1 MLEAVSEIKNT
12 PARCNE
18 ADTAHWPMG
27 YSAVG
32 EPTQIQLDSKIQIE
46 NIESVELWVSPT
58 SSATQSTLGRTGMC
72 TTFEHIPA

>member
-1 MLEAVSEIKNT
+1 MLEALSYRRRAKKNT

-32 EPTQIQLDSKIQIE
+32 EPTQIHLDTKVQIE
-46 NIESVELWVSPT
+46 NIESVELWV
-58 SSATQSTLGRTGMC
+58 
-72 TTFEHIPA
+72 